1 LDNRKELAQ
10 LINEAIK
17 DKFKRS
23 DDYLVAVNELIVRD
37 VLLVYI
43 SRILEIDK
51 RNAPFTILALEE
63 PVGFRVASGETGIIA
78 GGTID
83 RVDISHGVTRI
94 VDYKTGSTA
103 DSIPSV
109 SHLFKNERDKNSDG
123 WLQTLLYCEGY
134 LKTRPD
140 AIVRPSVYKIRKI
153 PGEQLN
159 DKLIIKVPKKEESQ
173 VDDFNTVR
181 NEFLEGLNSVVK
193 SVFSRDEPFVMTSDI
208 RNKCSWCPYRV
219 LCMR

>member
-1 LDNRKELAQ
+1 MQIIKET
-10 LINEAIK
+10 IR
-17 DKFKRS
+17 DVFKRT
-23 DDYLVAVNELIVRD
+23 DDYLVAVNELIVRE

-51 RNAPFTILALEE
+51 RNTPFTILALEE
-63 PVGFRVASGETGIIA
+63 DVGFRLLSGETGIIA

-83 RVDISHGVTRI
+83 RVDVSRGITRI
-94 VDYKTGSTA
+94 VDYKTGSTT
-103 DSIPSV
+103 DFIPSV
-109 SHLFKNERDKNSDG
+109 SYLFRDERDKNADG

-134 LKTRPD
+134 LSKMPEAR
-140 AIVRPSVYKIRKI
+140 VRPSVYKIKRL

-159 DKLIIKVPKKEESQ
+159 DKLIIKPSKTDEFQ
-173 VDDFNTVR
+173 VDDYSVLR
-181 NEFLEGLNSVVK
+181 NEFLESLK
-193 SVFSRDEPFVMTSDI
+193 SAVRSIFSKNEPFVMTSDI